1 MSAAAS
7 SKPPSSLSFSQP
19 LCQPPVNSQSSIDQR
34 VCWQAHLIAV
44 GLERELGI
52 GFATGYEGTWLY
64 ISAKRQGSSGRT

>member
-44 GLERELGI
+44 GLETL
-52 GFATGYEGTWLY
+52 L
-64 ISAKRQGSSGRT
+64 